1 MTSIQL
7 TVTGA
12 HAVARVEGLIT
23 AGMVGIPVT
32 ITCDESWDGL
42 VKTLVCKSDTQQRCI
57 YNVGTEATVAPEV
70 LVTNQWLR
78 STLYLGLEGRDGEGN
93 LVIPS
98 TYAYCGVIQPGAQ
111 GDCPQSQAPDNPV
124 WAQILGQMGDLST
137 LQTEGRQTLVE
148 AINEAYEKQIPCG
161 YYIPVLN
168 QISSN
173 QVRFQFVP
181 SRGDMSAVAPRTITI
196 SGYTLTQSD
205 KQTLVDAVLAA
216 LPTWTGGAY

>member
-7 TVTGA
+7 TLTGA

-23 AGMVGIPVT
+23 AGMVGLPVT

-42 VKTLVCKSDTQQRCI
+42 VKTLVCKSDTQQRCV

-78 STLYLGLEGRDGEGN
+78 STLYLGLEGRDEAGN

-111 GDCPQSQAPDNPV
+111 GGCPQSQEPENPV
-124 WAQILGQMGDLST
+124 WAQILGQMGDLSS
-137 LQTEGRQTLVE
+137 LQTEGRKTLVE
-148 AINEAYEKQIPCG
+148 AINEVYKRQIPCG
-161 YYIPVLN
+161 YYTPMVSPA
-168 QISSN
+168 SSN
-173 QVRFQFVP
+173 QIRFQFMP
-181 SRGDMSAVAPRTITI
+181 SRRELPAIGAKIITI
-196 SGYTLTQSD
+196 SGYTLTKAD
-205 KQTLVDAVLAA
+205 KNTLIEGVLEA